1 MALTVGRMYSREEI
15 REEVGGGDLQ
25 SYLPYSEGRVLGGCF
40 DPGLNARAPFEIDV
54 GDLPKVTQYAQ
65 LLVQQGHEI
74 PVFLKRGS
82 KAWEYVGRF
91 RAVRYN
97 TDPDDLYPR
106 QPRRTDAVAVL
117 YLARSDDE
125 TTEAVSDDSS
135 FTSQAAA
142 EGGRSLVQH
151 LRQERSRALV
161 DAKRRSFRERHGHL
175 RCEACGLSEAS
186 LPSDIGEACFE
197 VHHAVALA
205 SRQTPQL
212 TRIDDLALVCA
223 NCHRM
228 IHRASPML
236 TVEQLRA
243 RFGTE

>member
-1 MALTVGRMYSREEI
+1 MYSREEI
-15 REEVGGGDLQ
+15 RKEVGGGDLQ
-25 SYLPYSEGRVLGGCF
+25 SYLPYNEGRILCGCF

-65 LLVQQGHEI
+65 LLWQQGHEI
-74 PVFLKRGS
+74 PVFLKRGT

-97 TDPDDLYPR
+97 SDPDDLYPR

-117 YLARSDDE
+117 YLTRSDDD

-135 FTSQAAA
+135 VTAQAAA

-161 DAKRRSFRERHGHL
+161 DAKRRSFRERHGDL
-175 RCEACGLSEAS
+175 RCEACGLSEAN
-186 LPSDIGEACFE
+186 LPGDIGEGCFE
-197 VHHAVALA
+197 VHHTVALA

-212 TRIDDLALVCA
+212 TRIDDLTMVCA

-236 TVEQLRA
+236 TIEQLRA
-243 RFGTE
+243 RFAAQMTGRRER

>member
-1 MALTVGRMYSREEI
+1 
-15 REEVGGGDLQ
+15 
-25 SYLPYSEGRVLGGCF
+25 VLCGCF

-74 PVFLKRGS
+74 PVFLKRGT
-82 KAWEYVGRF
+82 KAWEYVGQF

-97 TDPDDLYPR
+97 TDPEDLYPR
-106 QPRRTDAVAVL
+106 QPRRADAVAIL
-117 YLARSDDE
+117 YLARSGDE
-125 TTEAVSDDSS
+125 TVETVSDDSS
-135 FTSQAAA
+135 VTSQAAA

-161 DAKRRSFRERHGHL
+161 DAKRRAFREKHGHL
-175 RCEACGLSEAS
+175 HCEACGLSEAS
-186 LPSDIGEACFE
+186 LPSAIGEGCFE
-197 VHHAVALA
+197 VHHTTALA
-205 SRQTPQL
+205 SRQSSQV

-228 IHRASPML
+228 IHRGNPML
-236 TVEQLRA
+236 TVEQLRSRLEAQMPSHSSLQPPGA
-243 RFGTE
+243 RNAPAAEAGC